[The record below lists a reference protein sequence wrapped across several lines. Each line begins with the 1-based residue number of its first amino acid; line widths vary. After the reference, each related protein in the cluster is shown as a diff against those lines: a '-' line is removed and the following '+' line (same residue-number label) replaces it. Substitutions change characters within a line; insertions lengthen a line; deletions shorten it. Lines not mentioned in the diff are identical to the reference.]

1 MSDQMKTPRKWT
13 KVLLIVS
20 VALNACFIGL
30 IIGVKLTQD
39 GMRPQRAPSAQGSL
53 YLRALSH
60 EDRRALGRVMRNYHT
75 REMRQMDRAG
85 YENALVLL
93 RATPFDPEALEDLME
108 HQTEASEERL
118 EYARE
123 ALIAHLSEM
132 SNAKRAKFAD
142 ALEHA
147 LERGPKRKKKP

>member
-1 MSDQMKTPRKWT
+1 
-13 KVLLIVS
+13 VS
-20 VALNACFIGL
+20 LALNACFIGL

-60 EDRRALGRVMRNYHT
+60 EDRRALGQVMRNYHT

-123 ALIAHLSEM
+123 ALIAHLAAM

>member
-13 KVLLIVS
+13 NVLLIVS
-20 VALNACFIGL
+20 FALNACFIGL

-60 EDRRALGRVMRNYHT
+60 EDRRALGQVMRNYHT

-123 ALIAHLSEM
+123 ALIAHLAAM

>member
-1 MSDQMKTPRKWT
+1 MSEQMKTPRKWT

-20 VALNACFIGL
+20 LALNACFIGL

-60 EDRRALGRVMRNYHT
+60 EDRRTLGQAMRSYHT

-93 RATPFDPEALEDLME
+93 RATPFDPEALKDLMDD
-108 HQTEASEERL
+108 QTEASEERL

-123 ALIAHLSEM
+123 ALIAHLAAM
-132 SNAKRAKFAD
+132 SDAERAEFAD

-147 LERGPKRKKKP
+147 LKRGPKRKKQP

>member
-1 MSDQMKTPRKWT
+1 MSEQMKTPRKWT

-20 VALNACFIGL
+20 LALNACFIGL

-60 EDRRALGRVMRNYHT
+60 EDRRALGKSMRSYHT
-75 REMRQMDRAG
+75 REMRQMDRMG
-85 YENALVLL
+85 YQSALVLL

-108 HQTEASEERL
+108 DQTEASEERL

-123 ALIAHLSEM
+123 ALIAHLAAM
-132 SNAKRAKFAD
+132 SDTDRAEFAD
-142 ALEHA
+142 ALELA
-147 LERGPKRKKKP
+147 LKRGPKRNKQP

>member
-60 EDRRALGRVMRNYHT
+60 EDRRALGQVMRNYHT

-123 ALIAHLSEM
+123 ALIAHLAEM

>member
-1 MSDQMKTPRKWT
+1 MSEQMKTPRKWT

-20 VALNACFIGL
+20 LALNACFIGL

-39 GMRPQRAPSAQGSL
+39 GMRPQGAPSAQGSL

-60 EDRRALGRVMRNYHT
+60 EDRHTLGQAMRSYHT

-93 RATPFDPEALEDLME
+93 RATPFDPEALEDLMDD
-108 HQTEASEERL
+108 QTEASEERL

-123 ALIAHLSEM
+123 ALIAHLAAM
-132 SNAKRAKFAD
+132 SDAERAEFAD

-147 LERGPKRKKKP
+147 LKRGPKRKKQP

>member
-1 MSDQMKTPRKWT
+1 MSEQMKTPRKWT

-20 VALNACFIGL
+20 LALNACFIGL

-60 EDRRALGRVMRNYHT
+60 EDRRTLGQAMRSYHT

-108 HQTEASEERL
+108 DQTEASEERL

-123 ALIAHLSEM
+123 ALITHLAAM
-132 SNAKRAKFAD
+132 SDAERAEFAD

-147 LERGPKRKKKP
+147 LKRGPKRKKQP

>member
-1 MSDQMKTPRKWT
+1 MSEQMKTPRKWT

-20 VALNACFIGL
+20 LALNACFIGL

-60 EDRRALGRVMRNYHT
+60 EDRRTLGQAMRSYHT

-93 RATPFDPEALEDLME
+93 RATPFDKEALEDLMDD
-108 HQTEASEERL
+108 QTEASEERL

-123 ALIAHLSEM
+123 ALIAHLAAM
-132 SNAKRAKFAD
+132 SDAERAEFAD

-147 LERGPKRKKKP
+147 LKRGPKRKKQP

>member
-1 MSDQMKTPRKWT
+1 MSEQMKTPRKWT

-20 VALNACFIGL
+20 LALNACFIGL

-39 GMRPQRAPSAQGSL
+39 GMRPQRAPRAQGSL

-60 EDRRALGRVMRNYHT
+60 EARRALGQAMRSYHT

-93 RATPFDPEALEDLME
+93 RATPYDPEALEDLME
-108 HQTEASEERL
+108 DQTEVSEERL

-123 ALIAHLSEM
+123 ALIAHLAAM
-132 SNAKRAKFAD
+132 SDAERAEFAD

-147 LERGPKRKKKP
+147 LKRGPKRKKQP

>member
-20 VALNACFIGL
+20 FALNACFIGL

-60 EDRRALGRVMRNYHT
+60 EDRRALGQVMRNYHT
-75 REMRQMDRAG
+75 RKMRQMDRAG

-123 ALIAHLSEM
+123 ALIAHLAAM

>member
-1 MSDQMKTPRKWT
+1 MSDQMKTPRNWT

-60 EDRRALGRVMRNYHT
+60 EDRRALGQVMRNYHT

-123 ALIAHLSEM
+123 ALIAHLAAM

>member
-1 MSDQMKTPRKWT
+1 MSEQMKTPRKWT

-20 VALNACFIGL
+20 LALNACFIGL

-60 EDRRALGRVMRNYHT
+60 EDRRALGKSMRSYHT
-75 REMRQMDRAG
+75 REMRQLDRAR
-85 YENALVLL
+85 YESALVLL
-93 RATPFDPEALEDLME
+93 RATPFDPEAMEELME
-108 HQTEASEERL
+108 DQTEASEERL

-123 ALIAHLSEM
+123 ALIAHLAAM
-132 SNAKRAKFAD
+132 SDTERAEFAD

-147 LERGPKRKKKP
+147 LKRGPKRKRQP

>member
-1 MSDQMKTPRKWT
+1 MSEQMKTPRKWA

-20 VALNACFIGL
+20 LALNACFIGL

-60 EDRRALGRVMRNYHT
+60 EDRRALGQAMRSYHT

-93 RATPFDPEALEDLME
+93 RATPFDPDALEDLME
-108 HQTEASEERL
+108 DQTEVSEERL

-123 ALIAHLSEM
+123 ALIEHLAAM
-132 SNAKRAKFAD
+132 SDAERAEFAD

-147 LERGPKRKKKP
+147 LKRGPKRKKQP

>member
-1 MSDQMKTPRKWT
+1 MSEQMKTPRKWT

-20 VALNACFIGL
+20 LALNACFIGL
-30 IIGVKLTQD
+30 IVGVKLTQD

-60 EDRRALGRVMRNYHT
+60 EDRRTLGQAMRSYHT

-93 RATPFDPEALEDLME
+93 RATPFDPGALEDLME
-108 HQTEASEERL
+108 DQAEASEERL

-123 ALIAHLSEM
+123 ALIAHLAAM
-132 SNAKRAKFAD
+132 SDTERAEFAD

-147 LERGPKRKKKP
+147 LKRGPKRKKQP

>member
-1 MSDQMKTPRKWT
+1 MSEQMKTPRKWT

-60 EDRRALGRVMRNYHT
+60 EDRRALGQVMRNYHT

>member
-1 MSDQMKTPRKWT
+1 MNEQMKTPRKWT

-20 VALNACFIGL
+20 LALNACFIGL

-60 EDRRALGRVMRNYHT
+60 EDRRVLGQAMRSYHT
-75 REMRQMDRAG
+75 LEMRQMDRAG
-85 YENALVLL
+85 YESALVLL

-108 HQTEASEERL
+108 DQKEASEERL

-123 ALIAHLSEM
+123 ALIAHLAAM
-132 SNAKRAKFAD
+132 SDAKRAEFAD

-147 LERGPKRKKKP
+147 LKRGPKRKKQP

>member
-1 MSDQMKTPRKWT
+1 MSEQMKTPRKWT

-20 VALNACFIGL
+20 LALNACFIGL
-30 IIGVKLTQD
+30 IIGVKLSQD

-60 EDRRALGRVMRNYHT
+60 EDRRALGQVMRSYHT

-85 YENALVLL
+85 YESALVLL
-93 RATPFDPEALEDLME
+93 RATPFDPEALEDLMKD
-108 HQTEASEERL
+108 QTEASEERL

-123 ALIAHLSEM
+123 ALIAHLAAM
-132 SNAKRAKFAD
+132 SDSKRAEFAD

-147 LERGPKRKKKP
+147 LKRGPKRKKQP

>member
-1 MSDQMKTPRKWT
+1 MSDQMKTPRKCT

-20 VALNACFIGL
+20 FALNACFIGL

-60 EDRRALGRVMRNYHT
+60 EDRRALGQVMRNYHT

-123 ALIAHLSEM
+123 ALIAHLAEM

>member
-20 VALNACFIGL
+20 FALNACFIGL

-60 EDRRALGRVMRNYHT
+60 EDRRALGQVMRNYHT

>member
-1 MSDQMKTPRKWT
+1 MSEQMKTPKKWT

-20 VALNACFIGL
+20 LALNACFIGL

-60 EDRRALGRVMRNYHT
+60 EDRRALGKAMRSYHT
-75 REMRQMDRAG
+75 RKMRQMDRAG

-93 RATPFDPEALEDLME
+93 RATPFDPEALENLME
-108 HQTEASEERL
+108 DQTEASEERL
-118 EYARE
+118 EYAKE
-123 ALIAHLSEM
+123 ALIAHLAAM
-132 SNAKRAKFAD
+132 SDAERAEFAN

-147 LERGPKRKKKP
+147 LKRAPKRKKQP

>member
-1 MSDQMKTPRKWT
+1 MSEQMKTPRKWT
-13 KVLLIVS
+13 KALLIVS
-20 VALNACFIGL
+20 LALNACFIGL

-60 EDRRALGRVMRNYHT
+60 EDRRTLGQAMRSYHT

-108 HQTEASEERL
+108 DQTEASEERL

-123 ALIAHLSEM
+123 ALIAHLAAM
-132 SNAKRAKFAD
+132 SDAERVEFAD

-147 LERGPKRKKKP
+147 LKRGPKRKKQP

>member
-1 MSDQMKTPRKWT
+1 MSEQMKTPRKWA

-20 VALNACFIGL
+20 LALNACFIGL

-60 EDRRALGRVMRNYHT
+60 EDRRTLGQAMRSYHT

-108 HQTEASEERL
+108 DQTEVSEERL

-123 ALIAHLSEM
+123 ALIAHLAAM
-132 SNAKRAKFAD
+132 SDAERAKFAD

-147 LERGPKRKKKP
+147 LKRGPKRKKQP

>member
-60 EDRRALGRVMRNYHT
+60 EDRRALGQVMRNYHT

-123 ALIAHLSEM
+123 ALIAHLAAM

>member
-1 MSDQMKTPRKWT
+1 MSEQMKTPRKWT

-20 VALNACFIGL
+20 LALNACFIGL

-60 EDRRALGRVMRNYHT
+60 EDRRALGQVMRNYHT

-123 ALIAHLSEM
+123 ALIAHLAEM

>member
-1 MSDQMKTPRKWT
+1 MSEQMKTPRKWT

-20 VALNACFIGL
+20 LALNACFIGL

-60 EDRRALGRVMRNYHT
+60 EDRRTLGQAMRSYHT

-85 YENALVLL
+85 YESALVLL

-108 HQTEASEERL
+108 DQTEASEERL

-123 ALIAHLSEM
+123 ALIAHLAAM
-132 SNAKRAKFAD
+132 SDTERAEFAD

-147 LERGPKRKKKP
+147 LKRGPKRKKQP

>member
-1 MSDQMKTPRKWT
+1 MSEQMKTPRKWT

-20 VALNACFIGL
+20 LALNACFIGL

-60 EDRRALGRVMRNYHT
+60 EDRRTLGQAMRSYHT

-93 RATPFDPEALEDLME
+93 RATPFDPEALEDLMDD
-108 HQTEASEERL
+108 QTEASEERL

-123 ALIAHLSEM
+123 ALIAHLSAM
-132 SNAKRAKFAD
+132 SDAERAEFAD

-147 LERGPKRKKKP
+147 LKRGPKRKKQP

>member
-1 MSDQMKTPRKWT
+1 MSEQMKTSRKWN

-20 VALNACFIGL
+20 LALNACFIGL
-30 IIGVKLTQD
+30 IIGVKLSQD

-60 EDRRALGRVMRNYHT
+60 NDRRALGQAMRSYHT

-85 YENALVLL
+85 YESALVLL

-108 HQTEASEERL
+108 DQTEASEERL

-123 ALIAHLSEM
+123 ALIAHLAAM
-132 SNAKRAKFAD
+132 SDAKRAEFAD

-147 LERGPKRKKKP
+147 LKRGPKRKQQP

>member
-1 MSDQMKTPRKWT
+1 MSEQMKTPRKWT

-20 VALNACFIGL
+20 LALNACFIGL

>member
-1 MSDQMKTPRKWT
+1 MSEQMKTPRKWT

-20 VALNACFIGL
+20 LALNACFIGL

-39 GMRPQRAPSAQGSL
+39 EMRPQRAPSAQGSL

-60 EDRRALGRVMRNYHT
+60 EDRRALGKSMRSYHT

-93 RATPFDPEALEDLME
+93 RAIPFDQEALENLME
-108 HQTEASEERL
+108 DQTEASEERL

-123 ALIAHLSEM
+123 ALIAHLAAM
-132 SNAKRAKFAD
+132 SDAKRAEFAD

-147 LERGPKRKKKP
+147 LKRGPKRKKQP

>member
-1 MSDQMKTPRKWT
+1 MSEQMKTPRKWT

-20 VALNACFIGL
+20 LALNACFIGL

-60 EDRRALGRVMRNYHT
+60 EDRRALGQVMRNYHT

-108 HQTEASEERL
+108 DQTEASEERL

-123 ALIAHLSEM
+123 ALIAHLAAM

>member
-1 MSDQMKTPRKWT
+1 MSEQMKTPRKWT

-20 VALNACFIGL
+20 LALNACFIGL

-60 EDRRALGRVMRNYHT
+60 EDRRALGQVMRNYHT

-123 ALIAHLSEM
+123 ALIAHLAAM